1 MCVWKSVC
9 IEELCRLGEAKRTQQ
24 NMNAFMKCD
33 LCGGTVIDREV
44 SYTIEFKERRH
55 IIEHVPAKECLQCG
69 ERLYSPET
77 VEKIQKAIWQNQK
90 PDRYIETP
98 VIDYVSIG

>member
-1 MCVWKSVC
+1 M
-9 IEELCRLGEAKRTQQ
+9 RLYGSILR
-24 NMNAFMKCD
+24 F
-33 LCGGTVIDREV
+33 GGKNYEMRSLWRH
-44 SYTIEFKERRH
+44 SYRSRSFLYYRMH

-90 PDRYIETP
+90 PDRFVETP
-98 VIDYVSIG
+98 VIEYTSIG

>member
-1 MCVWKSVC
+1 M
-9 IEELCRLGEAKRTQQ
+9 
-24 NMNAFMKCD
+24 
-33 LCGGTVIDREV
+33 
-44 SYTIEFKERRH
+44 H

-90 PDRYIETP
+90 PDRFVETQ

>member
-1 MCVWKSVC
+1 MRC
-9 IEELCRLGEAKRTQQ
+9 
-24 NMNAFMKCD
+24 N
-33 LCGGTVIDREV
+33 LCGGVVIDREV
-44 SYTIEFKERRH
+44 SDTIEVKERLH

-77 VEKIQKAIWQNQK
+77 VEKIQQAIWQNRK
-90 PDRYIETP
+90 PDRFVETP